1 MRELS
6 RFALLATVIMICCTN
21 LVAQEKILQ
30 GKTLWTLF
38 DSLGDTNDWQ
48 NRFSELSGCTFYPK
62 LNRRHLSYGGTNSA
76 PQTMNGTLGRAKLLV
91 ALKDSLPI
99 DIVMISN
106 TNDIAFADPEKGV
119 EGSIEDRPWMQG
131 SKRTVHKGCFASE
144 DDARAYGKKNLRKIL
159 RSSPVDSRAA
169 GNMLVFPYFNPGH
182 IGNRIEVVK
191 PSAKGGD
198 VNFQIGRNRLK
209 VNVPGG
215 MDSERTRIWLAS
227 QFYGAGWTAVD
238 NGDDSFTI
246 SYCYD
251 KDNKVSVDPLDTGL
265 ELIVSETPEVKEY
278 ILFFTGRDASDWKDV
293 GCWTEHVSLW
303 SCYKGLMEYLQ
314 SNLPDA
320 RIFWFFPSYYNF
332 DFDAPEFLDQ
342 DGKID
347 KEAYSRSE
355 KYLRWRKLSE
365 MQREIAA
372 RYGAG
377 ILDIGKLSGISLDNI
392 REYYKPKDPHP
403 LKAGYD
409 RWAST
414 LYEIFKSGNRECSK

>member
-1 MRELS
+1 
-6 RFALLATVIMICCTN
+6 
-21 LVAQEKILQ
+21 
-30 GKTLWTLF
+30 
-38 DSLGDTNDWQ
+38 
-48 NRFSELSGCTFYPK
+48 
-62 LNRRHLSYGGTNSA
+62 
-76 PQTMNGTLGRAKLLV
+76 MNGTLGRAKLLV

-144 DDARAYGKKNLRKIL
+144 DEAREYGKKNLRKIL
-159 RSSPVDSRAA
+159 RSSPLDSRAA

-332 DFDAPEFLDQ
+332 DFDSPEFLTR

-347 KEAYSRSE
+347 KEAYCRSE

-409 RWAST
+409 CWAST